1 MIKKKY
7 TLVIDASRNRSGGAI
22 VYLKNFLK
30 YLNLK
35 NTKIDKIIVFSQK
48 KILNQIPN
56 RYFLDKCSHPLLENN
71 IIFQIIWQYIFLPI
85 YLKKNKIDI
94 LYSTDTSTVCKY
106 SPSIVLNQ
114 DILSFDKDTLIKI
127 PFSLEKIR
135 LYIIRF
141 LQIHTMNSA
150 NEKIFLSKYTKK
162 IISKFLKKNINYSII
177 PHGIENISKKLTKSI
192 SYDFL
197 WNYKLKKKIKIIY
210 VSPLFIYKNHYTVAK
225 AYSNLKKKYSN
236 LDIKFIGNYK
246 NNLKLL
252 HKILHDVPEINK
264 KNFIGH
270 INQIDV
276 LKNLIKSDI
285 FIFASSSETFGISL
299 IEAMNIGMPI
309 VCSNKSSLPEILQN
323 GGLYFDP
330 NNHLQLS
337 NQIELLIKH
346 KSLREKKSKQARRIS
361 LRYTWKNNTKE
372 FCKVINKISKSLS

>member
-71 IIFQIIWQYIFLPI
+71 IIFQIIWQYVFLPI

-141 LQIHTMNSA
+141 LQIRTMNSA
-150 NEKIFLSKYTKK
+150 NEIIFLSKYTKK
-162 IISKFLKKNINYSII
+162 IIS
-177 PHGIENISKKLTKSI
+177 
-192 SYDFL
+192 
-197 WNYKLKKKIKIIY
+197 
-210 VSPLFIYKNHYTVAK
+210 
-225 AYSNLKKKYSN
+225 
-236 LDIKFIGNYK
+236 
-246 NNLKLL
+246 
-252 HKILHDVPEINK
+252 
-264 KNFIGH
+264 
-270 INQIDV
+270 
-276 LKNLIKSDI
+276 
-285 FIFASSSETFGISL
+285 
-299 IEAMNIGMPI
+299 
-309 VCSNKSSLPEILQN
+309 
-323 GGLYFDP
+323 
-330 NNHLQLS
+330 
-337 NQIELLIKH
+337 
-346 KSLREKKSKQARRIS
+346 
-361 LRYTWKNNTKE
+361 
-372 FCKVINKISKSLS
+372 